1 MLGIRRARSAPPW
14 LPPPPPWAAGEVGCE
29 RRESGHWEVLTFPTL
44 TYIPAAGRAHA
55 QAQLL
60 LWGCAGWESPWGG
73 GEGGGADMGVQEG
86 PGGGWQRAAGVG
98 WNSCLSWLRS
108 DRASQCYILTKPAL
122 EAGANTPWLSWS
134 FSAGHQHRTGNLL
147 CSPHGHPAALQS
159 SSLWWPCASLRS
171 ARWAPAASPC

>member
-60 LWGCAGWESPWGG
+60 LLWGCAGWESPWGG
-73 GEGGGADMGVQEG
+73 GEGGVQTWG
-86 PGGGWQRAAGVG
+86 FRKGGGGAGSAQQALVG
-98 WNSCLSWLRS
+98 TPVSLGSGPTEHLSATS
-108 DRASQCYILTKPAL
+108 
-122 EAGANTPWLSWS
+122 
-134 FSAGHQHRTGNLL
+134 
-147 CSPHGHPAALQS
+147 
-159 SSLWWPCASLRS
+159 
-171 ARWAPAASPC
+171 